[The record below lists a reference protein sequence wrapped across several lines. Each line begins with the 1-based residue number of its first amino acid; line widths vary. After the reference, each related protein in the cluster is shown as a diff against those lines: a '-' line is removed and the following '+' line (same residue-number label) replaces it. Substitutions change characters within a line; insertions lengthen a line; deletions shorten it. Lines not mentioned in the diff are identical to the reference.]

1 MSARVV
7 ETHTAVVVMAG
18 DRAYKAKKPVRFPF
32 VDLTTPDLR
41 RRACERE
48 VELNRRLAPDVY
60 LGVATLSGVAGDA
73 DEPVVVMARLPDERR
88 LATLVSARRDDA
100 RDELVKVARLL
111 AAFHAAVPR
120 ATSMENAGD
129 ATARN
134 IQELDAARGSV
145 LDAAEV
151 DAVRTLTTRYVSG
164 RAPLFAERV
173 AHAVDGHGDLL
184 ADDIFCLDD
193 GPRVLDCLEF
203 SDALRQGDV
212 LADVA
217 FLAMDVE
224 RLGGA
229 DLARGFLDAYAEHSG
244 ETWPESL
251 EDFWVAQ
258 RALVRAK
265 VACIRAASGDPDAR
279 HEAHALMRLAL
290 QRLRR
295 SRPRLVLVGGTP
307 GTGKSTVAGGVADV
321 CGMTLLRSDAVRK
334 QISGV
339 PVGEWHPETYGRGLY
354 DATHTAATYGELLRR
369 AAVALAHGESVV
381 LDATW
386 LDPRLRDCA
395 AGVAE
400 RAYAD
405 LVQLRCVAPVDVAT
419 RRVLGRALTHS
430 DISDATP
437 EVVARMAAEA
447 PPWPEAWAVDTTG
460 PRERSVAEATA
471 RVA

>member
-1 MSARVV
+1 MNAQVV
-7 ETHTAVVVMAG
+7 ETHTAVVVLVG
-18 DRAYKAKKPVRFPF
+18 DRVYKAKKPVRFPF
-32 VDLTTPDLR
+32 VNLTTPHLR

-60 LGVATLSGVAGDA
+60 LGVATLTGVGGDG
-73 DEPVVVMARLPDERR
+73 DEAVVVMRRLPDERR
-88 LATLVSARRDDA
+88 LASIISARRADA
-100 RDELVKVARLL
+100 PLELVKVARLL
-111 AAFHAAVPR
+111 AAFHAAAPR
-120 ATSMENAGD
+120 ASVMEDVAV

-134 IQELDAARGSV
+134 IQELAEVRGTVVDEADVEAAR
-145 LDAAEV
+145 D
-151 DAVRTLTTRYVSG
+151 LTARYVAG
-164 RAPLFAERV
+164 RAPLFAQRA

-184 ADDIFCLDD
+184 AGDIFCLDD

-229 DLARGFLDAYAEHSG
+229 DLARGFLDAYREHSG
-244 ETWPESL
+244 ETWPASL

-265 VACIRAASGDPDAR
+265 VACIRAAAGDHDAR
-279 HEAHALMRLAL
+279 YEAQALLRLAL
-290 QRLRR
+290 RRLRQ

-307 GTGKSTVAGGVADV
+307 GTGKSTVASGVADAY
-321 CGMTLLRSDAVRK
+321 GMTLLRSDAVRK
-334 QISGV
+334 QLAGV
-339 PVGEWHPETYGRGLY
+339 PVGQWNPERYGRGLY

-369 AAVALAHGESVV
+369 ASIALAHGESVV

-386 LDPRLRDCA
+386 LDPRLRECA

-400 RAYAD
+400 AAVAD
-405 LVQLRCVAPVDVAT
+405 LVQLRCVAPLDVAT
-419 RRVLGRALTHS
+419 RRVLHRALTHA

-437 EVVARMAAEA
+437 EVVARMATEA
-447 PPWPEAWAVDTTG
+447 PPWPEACIVDTTG
-460 PRERSVAEATA
+460 PPERSVADAAA